1 MNDRQHRLLSFRRD
15 AWVLVLMGV
24 VCLAAFLG
32 TLGPGSMD
40 RIAVLGLVNL
50 VLVVGLYIFVG
61 NSGVLSFGHMAFA
74 AIGAYTSALLT
85 IPPAR
90 KRITIEGIP
99 ETVAQLET
107 SAVVAIVVGGVLAAA
122 FALLLTP
129 ALMRMSGLTAG
140 LATLA
145 LLLIVSNVAA
155 AWEPVTGGT
164 RGLSAIPV
172 TAKTGEALAGA
183 LLAILL
189 AFVHQRTGSA
199 LRLRASREDE
209 VASRAVGVRV
219 PTDRGIAWV
228 LSAFVTGAGGALYSQ
243 VIGTLTPTLFYLDLT
258 FLIVAMLVIGG
269 QRSLTGAVVGTLA
282 VTVVAE
288 VLRRAE
294 DGSLLGL
301 VEIPTREGVR
311 NVGLALVMLLILLV
325 RPSGLTRGRELRL
338 RRFRRLRR
346 PASHPTPSGPT
357 PTLVAASPATEP
369 DADPD
374 PGAGATSPLPGATDI
389 DEGARP

>member
-1 MNDRQHRLLSFRRD
+1 MNERQHRLLSFRRD
-15 AWVLVLMGV
+15 SWVLVLMAI
-24 VCLAAFLG
+24 VCVAAFLG
-32 TLGPGSMD
+32 TLGPGSLD

-50 VLVVGLYIFVG
+50 VLVVGLYTFVG
-61 NSGVLSFGHMAFA
+61 NSGVLSFGHMSFA

-99 ETVAQLET
+99 EVVAQLET
-107 SAVVAIVVGGVLAAA
+107 SAVVATLIGGLLAAA

-155 AWEPVTGGT
+155 AWESVTGGT

-172 TAKTGEALAGA
+172 TAKTGEALVAA
-183 LLAILL
+183 LVAIAV

-209 VASRAVGVRV
+209 VAARAVGVRV
-219 PTDRGIAWV
+219 PVDRGVAWV
-228 LSAFVTGAGGALYSQ
+228 LSAFLTGVGGALYSQ

-258 FLIVAMLVIGG
+258 FVIVAMLVIGG
-269 QRSLTGAVVGTLA
+269 QRSLTGAVVGTLV
-282 VTVVAE
+282 VTVVSE

-301 VEIPTREGVR
+301 VTIPEREGVR
-311 NVGLALVMLLILLV
+311 NVGLALVMLVILLV
-325 RPSGLTRGRELRL
+325 RPSGLTRGRELSL
-338 RRFRRLRR
+338 RRAGRVTSPERHL
-346 PASHPTPSGPT
+346 PSATTAGSDDPSSSDPGPGVGT
-357 PTLVAASPATEP
+357 TR
-369 DADPD
+369 PD
-374 PGAGATSPLPGATDI
+374 PGANEI
-389 DEGARP
+389 DEGARS